1 MSTAFTAAY
10 LEALALN
17 PSFSIDDKIQTLL
30 QLGID
35 TFGLTQAT
43 ISRHLG
49 RELVMEYVA
58 PSSVP
63 LKPGT
68 VMTLSRTYCDITLKL
83 RYTLAIDNMLE
94 SAHRA
99 HTCYRELGV
108 ETYFGTPL
116 IVNGELYG
124 TLNFTAPRSRGALFT
139 PEDKAQLELLGTVV
153 ASLLAQRQIL
163 AA

>member
-1 MSTAFTAAY
+1 MSTTLTAARLY
-10 LEALALN
+10 LIAHDSSLE
-17 PSFSIDDKIQTLL
+17 FDDKIQVLL

-43 ISRHLG
+43 VSHHLG

-58 PSSVP
+58 PREVP

-99 HTCYRELGV
+99 HPCYRELGV